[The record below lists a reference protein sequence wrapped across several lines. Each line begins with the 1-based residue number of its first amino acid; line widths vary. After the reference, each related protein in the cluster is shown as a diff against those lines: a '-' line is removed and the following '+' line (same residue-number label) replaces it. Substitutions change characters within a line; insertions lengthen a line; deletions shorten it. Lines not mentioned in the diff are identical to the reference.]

1 MDRRDLRDRE
11 FGEFVDARALVMRR
25 TAFLLCGDWH
35 RAEDI
40 VQTALIKLY
49 VAWPRV
55 RKDSLDAYARK
66 IVVRAAV
73 DETRRGFFQRERTVD
88 VVPDRAA
95 PEDQAAD
102 PDLRQALDAL
112 PPGQRAVVVLRYW
125 EDLSVTETARILGRT
140 EGTVKSQAAKGLA
153 ALRGLLVDEPAS
165 NIRRSEVIRAGRTK
179 LARRRTAVATALV
192 TVLVVGLGTVVHLAR
207 PQLASAPDSATSA
220 TSGRD
225 AELTRVLRQANVLPA
240 GVTPQD
246 PPGATALRFVEKDGR
261 HRASALLTD
270 ARGTGAV
277 TVLLYRDPTAVVPD
291 CLPVEGTDCRIEQ
304 VNGVKVRSGV
314 ARREDGAYAYDVR
327 ALRPD
332 GTYVEIRSLNIGS
345 FLADAPGVPDWNAPA
360 TRPEP
365 VLDRAALIKI
375 ATLPGLTA

>member
-1 MDRRDLRDRE
+1 LNRDRE

-25 TAFLLCGDWH
+25 TAYLLCGDWH

-40 VQTALIKLY
+40 VQVALIKLY
-49 VAWPRV
+49 VAWSRV

-66 IVVRAAV
+66 ILVRAAI

-88 VVPDRAA
+88 AVPERAA

-102 PDLRQALDAL
+102 PDLRQALAAL

-125 EDLSVTETARILGRT
+125 EDLSITETARILGRT

-153 ALRGLLVDEPAS
+153 ALRELLVDEPAS
-165 NIRRSEVIRAGRTK
+165 NIRRDTVIRAGRAK
-179 LARRRTAVATALV
+179 LTRRRTAIASALV
-192 TVLVVGLGTVVHLAR
+192 LVLVVGMGTVVHLAR
-207 PQLASAPDSATSA
+207 PQLASAPNSA
-220 TSGRD
+220 TSGTFGR
-225 AELTRVLRQANVLPA
+225 ESQLTSVLLRANVIPA

-246 PPGATALRFVEKDGR
+246 PPGATALNFVEKDR
-261 HRASALLTD
+261 RYTASALLTD
-270 ARGTGAV
+270 AGGTGAL
-277 TVLLYRDPTAVVPD
+277 TVQLYRDPTATVPD
-291 CLPVEGTDCRIEQ
+291 CQAVEGADCRVE
-304 VNGVKVRSGV
+304 VVGGAKVRSSIV
-314 ARREDGAYAYDVR
+314 RREDGAFAYDVR
-327 ALRPD
+327 ALRSD
-332 GTYVEIRSLNIGS
+332 GTYVEIRSLNIGT
-345 FLADAPGVPDWNAPA
+345 FLADAPGVPDWNAPV